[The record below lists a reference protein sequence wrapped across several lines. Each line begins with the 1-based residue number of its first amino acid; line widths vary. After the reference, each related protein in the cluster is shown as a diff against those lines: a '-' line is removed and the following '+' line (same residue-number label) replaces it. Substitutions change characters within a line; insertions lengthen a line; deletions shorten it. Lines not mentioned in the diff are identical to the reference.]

1 MLDPLLT
8 PHGEEQCRQLSR
20 SFPYNESIS
29 LIVVSPLRRTI
40 HTALLSLYSP
50 ITDRKVPIIALP
62 ELQEI
67 GDLACDTGSDLDVL
81 SKEMADTPV
90 DLSLV
95 EKGWQIKEGRWAPT
109 GGAIEKRAREAR
121 QWLRARPEKE
131 IALVAHGGLLHYLT
145 EDWSGSERYTG
156 KIALHLFKYAQI
168 GVSSM
173 LSPKIIFKLYLGY
186 TGTGWANTE
195 FRSYQFVVGEEGDN
209 ASFTETTE
217 SYLRRRGE
225 ETPLTDAE
233 KLQLG
238 STAKESWV
246 RAGYI
251 TSSI

>member
-40 HTALLSLYSP
+40 HTALLSLHSP
-50 ITDRKVPIIALP
+50 INDRKVPVIALP

-81 SKEMADTPV
+81 SKEMADRPV

-95 EKGWQIKEGRWAPT
+95 EKGWEIKKGRWAPT
-109 GGAIEKRAREAR
+109 GEAIEKRAREAR

-156 KIALHLFKYAQI
+156 EIALHLLRCAQTA
-168 GVSSM
+168 VSSF
-173 LSPKIIFKLYLGY
+173 LSSKIIFKSYLGY

-217 SYLRRRGE
+217 SYLRRMGE

-233 KLQLG
+233 KLQLS

-251 TSSI
+251 KSSI

>member
-40 HTALLSLYSP
+40 HTALLSLHSP
-50 ITDRKVPIIALP
+50 INDRKVPVIALP

-95 EKGWQIKEGRWAPT
+95 EKGWEIKEGRWAPT

-156 KIALHLFKYAQI
+156 EITQICSDRGVLF
-168 GVSSM
+168 
-173 LSPKIIFKLYLGY
+173 LSPKIFFKIYLGY

-195 FRSYQFVVGEEGDN
+195 FRSYHFVVGEEGDN

-225 ETPLTDAE
+225 KTPLTDAE
-233 KLQLG
+233 KLQLA
-238 STAKESWV
+238 STAKDSWV
-246 RAGYI
+246 RSGYI